1 LSATDYPPTV
11 IKLVCVRS
19 MRDRWTDEETDNPVY
34 ADTRGFFKV
43 EIWTDDTARISSACC
58 TPATISI
65 KAEIAPHARYYI
77 RQGIRVVEKWP
88 KS

>member
-1 LSATDYPPTV
+1 
-11 IKLVCVRS
+11 

-65 KAEIAPHARYYI
+65 KAAHI
-77 RQGIRVVEKWP
+77 RGRDRDRAACAVLHPPGHSRRGEMA
-88 KS
+88 